1 VKKKSPVAST
11 PRGIFSVG
19 KTCYYYLSNTS
30 VFYMNYK
37 DYFRGKK
44 VTVMGLGLLG
54 RGINDVKFL
63 ADCGADLIVTDLKS
77 KKDLAES
84 LAQLVEYPQITYVLG
99 EHRLEDFRGRDLILK
114 ASGVPLDSIY
124 IAEARAN
131 GISVEMDESL
141 FFKLAPPDITL
152 IGVTGTRGKTTTTA
166 LIYEVLK
173 SARGESVVH
182 LAGNIRGLA
191 TLPLLATI
199 LSKDIVVLEL
209 SSWQLQ
215 GFGEAKI
222 SPHIA
227 VFTNFMS
234 DHLNYY
240 KNSMDAYF
248 GDKAQIFANQGSHN
262 FLVMGEEV
270 AGLIEQKF
278 GKRARAKKIIA
289 GAGSVPRDW
298 DMKLKGVH
306 NKENIALAI
315 AVGEALKV
323 PIETIREAVESFSGV
338 EGRMQYVRTVRGVE
352 IYNDTTATTPDATL
366 VALLALSQNRNIVL
380 IMGGADKTLDMSPLL
395 KNISQYCSTVVLLAG
410 TGSLKIQKDIMQIK
424 NITHCHASTLPEAVT
439 QAMNN
444 TRIGDIV
451 LFSPAFASFGMFK
464 NEFDRGEQFMAL
476 ASVLE

>member
-1 VKKKSPVAST
+1 
-11 PRGIFSVG
+11 
-19 KTCYYYLSNTS
+19 
-30 VFYMNYK
+30 MNYK
-37 DYFRGKK
+37 DYFKDKK
-44 VTVMGLGLLG
+44 ITVLGLGLLG

-63 ADCGADLIVTDLKS
+63 ADCGAELIVTDLKS

-84 LAQLVEYPQITYVLG
+84 LAQLTDYPEITYVLG
-99 EHRLEDFRGRDLILK
+99 EHRLEDFRNRDLILK
-114 ASGVPLDSIY
+114 ASGVPLDSPY

-131 GISVEMDESL
+131 GIPVEMDESL
-141 FFKLAPPDITL
+141 FFKLAPPTITL
-152 IGVTGTRGKTTTTA
+152 VGITGTRGKTTTTA
-166 LIYEVLK
+166 LIYEILK
-173 SARGESVVH
+173 KAHGDTTVH

-199 LSKDIVVLEL
+199 QPKDIVVLEL

-227 VFTNFMS
+227 VFTNLMP

-248 GDKAQIFANQGSHN
+248 ADKAQIFAHQGSHN

-270 AGLIEQKF
+270 AGLIEEKF
-278 GKRARAKKIIA
+278 GKKARAKKIMA
-289 GAGSVPRDW
+289 GAGKVPREW
-298 DMKLKGVH
+298 QLKLKGVH
-306 NKENIALAI
+306 NKENVALAI

-323 PIETIREAVESFSGV
+323 PIDIIQEAVENFSGV
-338 EGRMQYVRTVRGVE
+338 EGRMQYLRTIRGVD

-366 VALLALSQNRNIVL
+366 VALKTLAHNKNVVL

-395 KNISQYCSTVVLLAG
+395 QNISQYCSTVVLLAG
-410 TGSLKIQKDIMQIK
+410 TGTLRIQKDVMQIK
-424 NITHCHASTLPEAVT
+424 GIGHCHASSLSDALT

-444 TRIGDIV
+444 ARMGDVV

-476 ASVLE
+476 VAGLG

>member
-1 VKKKSPVAST
+1 
-11 PRGIFSVG
+11 
-19 KTCYYYLSNTS
+19 
-30 VFYMNYK
+30 MNYK
-37 DYFRGKK
+37 DYFKGKK
-44 VTVMGLGLLG
+44 ITVLGLGILG

-63 ADCGADLIVTDLKS
+63 ADCDADLIVTDLKS

-84 LAQLVEYPQITYVLG
+84 LAQLADYSQITYVLG

-114 ASGVPLDSIY
+114 ASGVPLDSLY
-124 IAEARAN
+124 IAEARAY
-131 GISVEMDESL
+131 GIPIEMDESL

-166 LIYEVLK
+166 LIYEILK
-173 SARGESVVH
+173 KAHGEGTVH

-199 LSKDIVVLEL
+199 QPKDIVVLEL

-215 GFGEAKI
+215 GFGESKI

-227 VFTNFMS
+227 VFTNLMP

-248 GDKAQIFANQGSHN
+248 DDKAQIFANQGSHN
-262 FLVMGEEV
+262 FLIMGEEV

-278 GKRARAKKIIA
+278 GKRARAKKIVA
-289 GAGSVPRDW
+289 GASSVPKEWKPLLR
-298 DMKLKGVH
+298 GTH
-306 NKENIALAI
+306 NKENIALAV
-315 AVGEALKV
+315 AVGEVLKV
-323 PIETIREAVESFSGV
+323 PLETIHEVVESFSGV

-352 IYNDTTATTPDATL
+352 IYNDTTATTADATL
-366 VALLALSQNRNIVL
+366 VALKTLAHNKNIVL
-380 IMGGADKTLDMSPLL
+380 IMGGADKTLDMSSLL

-424 NITHCHASTLPEAVT
+424 NIGHCHASSLTEAVT

-444 TRIGDIV
+444 ARTGDVI

-476 ASVLE
+476 VSALE

>member
-1 VKKKSPVAST
+1 
-11 PRGIFSVG
+11 
-19 KTCYYYLSNTS
+19 
-30 VFYMNYK
+30 
-37 DYFRGKK
+37 
-44 VTVMGLGLLG
+44 
-54 RGINDVKFL
+54 
-63 ADCGADLIVTDLKS
+63 
-77 KKDLAES
+77 
-84 LAQLVEYPQITYVLG
+84 
-99 EHRLEDFRGRDLILK
+99 
-114 ASGVPLDSIY
+114 
-124 IAEARAN
+124 
-131 GISVEMDESL
+131 
-141 FFKLAPPDITL
+141 
-152 IGVTGTRGKTTTTA
+152 
-166 LIYEVLK
+166 
-173 SARGESVVH
+173 
-182 LAGNIRGLA
+182 
-191 TLPLLATI
+191 
-199 LSKDIVVLEL
+199 
-209 SSWQLQ
+209 LQ

>member
-1 VKKKSPVAST
+1 
-11 PRGIFSVG
+11 
-19 KTCYYYLSNTS
+19 
-30 VFYMNYK
+30 MNYK
-37 DYFRGKK
+37 DYFKGKK
-44 VTVMGLGLLG
+44 ITVMGLGLLG
-54 RGINDVKFL
+54 RGVNDIKFL
-63 ADCGADLIVTDLKS
+63 AECGADLIVTDLKS

-84 LAQLVEYPQITYVLG
+84 LAQLSEYPQITYVLG
-99 EHRLEDFRGRDLILK
+99 EHRLEDFRGRDLVLK
-114 ASGVPLDSIY
+114 ASGVPLDSPY

-131 GISVEMDESL
+131 GIPVEMDESL
-141 FFKLAPPDITL
+141 FFKLAPPNITL

-166 LIYEVLK
+166 LIYEILK
-173 SARGESVVH
+173 KAHGGGTVH

-191 TLPLLATI
+191 TLPILATI
-199 LSKDIVVLEL
+199 QPKDIVVLEL

-227 VFTNFMS
+227 VFTNLMS

-248 GDKAQIFANQGSHN
+248 LDKAQIFAHQGSHN

-270 AGLIEQKF
+270 AGLIEEKF

-298 DMKLKGVH
+298 DLKLRGVH
-306 NKENIALAI
+306 NRENIALAS
-315 AVGEALKV
+315 AVGDALKV
-323 PIETIREAVESFSGV
+323 PMETIREAVENFSGV
-338 EGRMQYVRTVRGVE
+338 EGRMQYARTVRGVE

-366 VALLALSQNRNIVL
+366 VALRALSQNKNIVL

-424 NITHCHASTLPEAVT
+424 NITHCHASSLSEAVT

-476 ASVLE
+476 VSGLE